1 MKRKLLLPLLTTK
14 RISFF
19 VAYCCL
25 LSFVS
30 CVNDIDSIQKV
41 TNDSKSA
48 DEVTKDLHVFYTDSG
63 YAKIEIY
70 SKLAETVNH
79 PEHITKLKDGM
90 KVNFFSEKGE
100 IVSTLSANYGEVNFT
115 KGMLFVKDSVRL
127 FNHKKKQQMETELL
141 FWNQKDSTVYT
152 QSNVVVRSP
161 DGVLYGQGVKT
172 NQSFNYYEFLRP
184 YGKLNLKN

>member
-1 MKRKLLLPLLTTK
+1 MKWLSGISRTWKLIGTSYLFLILL
-14 RISFF
+14 
-19 VAYCCL
+19 A
-25 LSFVS
+25 S
-30 CVNDIDSIQKV
+30 CVNDLDTIQKV
-41 TNDSKSA
+41 TNGSKA
-48 DEVTKDLHVFYTDSG
+48 PDEVTKDLHVMYTDSG

-115 KGMLFVKDSVRL
+115 KGLLFVKDSVRL
-127 FNHKKKQQMETELL
+127 VNHEKKQQLETEIL
-141 FWNQKDSTVYT
+141 FWNQRDSTVYT
-152 QSNVVVRSP
+152 QSNVVVHSP

-184 YGKLNLKN
+184 YGKLNIKD